1 MGHTSLQKNNGRMI
15 VQLVLAS
22 AAGLITLAGLFL
34 YLFEMVDIL
43 IVLLSAILANLIQFG
58 LIKGLIK
65 KLKNLVI
72 QANEL
77 EVCLG
82 NRTLNVGADGIIRYN
97 AAYART
103 MTMNALISLILPWVL
118 VFTSVLI

>member
-58 LIKGLIK
+58 LIKGLIE

-82 NRTLNVGADGIIRYN
+82 NRTLNVGADGIIRCN

>member
-1 MGHTSLQKNNGRMI
+1 MI

>member
-82 NRTLNVGADGIIRYN
+82 NRTLNVGADGIIRCN